1 MGGVSWP
8 FTTESKVLSALERE
22 HKLEFELEFEVWG
35 AGMGFGGDEGVFC
48 SLILDERR
56 RPELEFFWS
65 SPISLAVVSIKDMT
79 TAFANSGVISLAS
92 A

>member
-1 MGGVSWP
+1 VPFLGICDFFSFECTFSGVEGVGGVSGP

-22 HKLEFELEFEVWG
+22 HKLEFELEFEAWG
-35 AGMGFGGDEGVFC
+35 AGMEFGCDEGVFR

-65 SPISLAVVSIKDMT
+65 SPIS
-79 TAFANSGVISLAS
+79 
-92 A
+92 